1 MDEFD
6 KTYEKLIQ
14 DYNTFTKN
22 KTATKNINNEEVADF
37 VDDVALMYREQLNK
51 MNKIKKLHKK
61 ALNFKYKICD
71 HEWKRQSTGYH
82 NERYIECQKCGCE
95 K

>member
-51 MNKIKKLHKK
+51 MNKIINK
-61 ALNFKYKICD
+61 N
-71 HEWKRQSTGYH
+71 
-82 NERYIECQKCGCE
+82 N
-95 K
+95 